1 MNDFHIEIK
10 KNVGER
16 DRLVFSG
23 VLTIDHTDE
32 IKARLMQMVSTF
44 SSSLNIII
52 EEVVEFDISFLQL
65 LHSFMNLMKTREI
78 DVTVSWLTDEEQTK
92 LLRAAGFSKYL

>member
-32 IKARLMQMVSTF
+32 IKSRLMQMVSTF